1 MRYNM
6 YIYIFVCICE
16 MVYVYVHVH
25 VCVAEKCKMYSAFP
39 SVISWPRV
47 FPGLVGLLQ
56 TFEDSHV
63 DLHGVGGFKGR
74 FA

>member
-1 MRYNM
+1 MCVCVRLYVYMAYAIWYM
-6 YIYIFVCICE
+6 YMHMY
-16 MVYVYVHVH
+16 VYVYQ
-25 VCVAEKCKMYSAFP
+25 KSARCIPP
-39 SVISWPRV
+39 SPLLSPGPKF

-56 TFEDSHV
+56 TFEDAHV